1 MMLSSAIVAQVALV
15 ASSVLDESSNAVL
28 FVSVV
33 GTIAF
38 TLSGVMAAADAGM
51 DWLGGIVLGAVA
63 AIGGGTIRDLLIDE
77 PVAWT
82 VDSWPLVVALVTALS
97 AIVVLRVNPA
107 TDPRRATWYVASD
120 AVGLGA
126 FVVVGVSVA
135 LESGTSN
142 FIAAFMG
149 VVSGVG
155 GGIIRDVFARRTP
168 IVFVGE
174 IYAVAGI
181 VGALMYLTLVETNAP
196 DLARLSI
203 PLAVVVAV
211 RGVAVRRSLR
221 LPGLNR

>member
-1 MMLSSAIVAQVALV
+1 
-15 ASSVLDESSNAVL
+15 
-28 FVSVV
+28 
-33 GTIAF
+33 
-38 TLSGVMAAADAGM
+38 
-51 DWLGGIVLGAVA
+51 VLGAVA

-82 VDSWPLVVALVTALS
+82 VDSWPLVVALVTALL

-181 VGALMYLTLVETNAP
+181 VGALVYLTLVETNAP
-196 DLARLSI
+196 DLVRLSI